1 MLEKPEEKEFHKKWE
16 SLYVFTGRRSDLT
29 TMISIAVINPMIL
42 YVFIGYV
49 AGKLISLPVLY
60 LIIDGVL
67 FLQWGLLVKRR
78 KRKIEQSIQD
88 VAGQMDTIR
97 EKINELGTTV
107 LIVTHEKELVNQFSK
122 RVVAIDGG
130 HIISDGMD
138 GYYNYE

>member
-49 AGKLISLPVLY
+49 AGKRISLPVLY

-78 KRKIEQSIQD
+78 KRKIEQSILD

-97 EKINELGTTV
+97 EKINELG
-107 LIVTHEKELVNQFSK
+107 N
-122 RVVAIDGG
+122 
-130 HIISDGMD
+130 
-138 GYYNYE
+138 

>member
-49 AGKLISLPVLY
+49 AGKRISLPVLY

-67 FLQWGLLVKRR
+67 FFTMGT
-78 KRKIEQSIQD
+78 
-88 VAGQMDTIR
+88 AGKKT
-97 EKINELGTTV
+97 EKKDRAVHTGCGRTN
-107 LIVTHEKELVNQFSK
+107 
-122 RVVAIDGG
+122 G
-130 HIISDGMD
+130 HHQGK
-138 GYYNYE
+138 NK

>member
-42 YVFIGYV
+42 PVF
-49 AGKLISLPVLY
+49 Y

-97 EKINELGTTV
+97 EKINELG
-107 LIVTHEKELVNQFSK
+107 N
-122 RVVAIDGG
+122 
-130 HIISDGMD
+130 
-138 GYYNYE
+138 

>member
-29 TMISIAVINPMIL
+29 TMISIAVIL

-49 AGKLISLPVLY
+49 AGKRISLPVLY

-97 EKINELGTTV
+97 EKINELG
-107 LIVTHEKELVNQFSK
+107 N
-122 RVVAIDGG
+122 
-130 HIISDGMD
+130 
-138 GYYNYE
+138 